1 MTTSKKR
8 ELSRR
13 AARESLASTV
23 LASLRTGGV
32 KPRGAYRDDP
42 VGYFRDVLGLELWPE
57 QARLAM
63 LVHKHSRVAG
73 KSGRRTGKSTTC
85 AGIALWWFDEHDGR
99 VILTSATDRQ
109 VNSILWREVTLL
121 RARARRPFEGTTIGV
136 LARTG
141 MRDGTGR
148 EIIGFTAREGEAMQ
162 GFAASARNPLL
173 FIVDEASG
181 VEQAVFDAIQGN
193 RAGGGKLLITGNPTQ
208 TGGEFF
214 DAFHG
219 KKADPDD
226 PSSIGYVTTTLST
239 EAASAYSIPGLAT
252 PDYIR
257 ERAAEWGVES
267 PLYKVH
273 VRGEFAL
280 AEDGRIFTL
289 ALLEEAVARHADTK
303 AEGPLYIGLDP
314 AGPGGA
320 GDESALALRRGKKM
334 LAIYAKR
341 GLSEQAHVAWVVGA
355 AKEHGASGQR
365 VTVVI
370 DRDGP
375 VGWAVLNAFR
385 EALPRLGLRIDLVP
399 IRSSDRARRKPQD
412 YERVRDELAA
422 NAHAW
427 VVDGG
432 ALPDDPKLVGDLHA
446 DSWEYQVT
454 GRLKV
459 TRKDKVRAE
468 IGRSPDRG
476 DAVKLA
482 CWERSSWS
490 AFEAGSA
497 RDDDDDDAPSSDL
510 DVDAPYSVPSPY
522 EEG

>member
-8 ELSRR
+8 EREKR
-13 AARESLASTV
+13 ASVASSV
-23 LASLRTGGV
+23 LDALRTSGR
-32 KPRGAYRDDP
+32 KPRGAYRHDV

-57 QARLAM
+57 QARLVR
-63 LVHKHSRVAG
+63 LVQDHDRVAG
-73 KSGRRTGKSTTC
+73 KSGRRTGKSTSC
-85 AGIALWWFDEHDGR
+85 AGLALWWFDEWDGR
-99 VILTSATDRQ
+99 AILTSATDRQ

-121 RARARRPFEGTTIGV
+121 RARARRPFDGTTIGV

-162 GFAASARNPLL
+162 GFAASAANPLM

-193 RAGGGKLLITGNPTQ
+193 RAGGGKLLLTGNPTK
-208 TGGEFF
+208 TVGEFF

-219 KKADPDD
+219 KQRDLSNPHGV
-226 PSSIGYVTTTLST
+226 GYVTATLST

-252 PDYIR
+252 PEYIH
-257 ERAAEWGVES
+257 ERAAEWGVDS
-267 PLYKVH
+267 ALYQVH
-273 VRGEFAL
+273 VRGEFAI

-289 ALLEEAVARHADTK
+289 AALQEAIDRYSDTK
-303 AEGPLYIGLDP
+303 AEGPLSIGLDP

-320 GDESALALRRGKKM
+320 GDESAMAIRRGRKIVG
-334 LAIYAKR
+334 LFAKR
-341 GLSEQAHVAWVVGA
+341 GLSEQAHVAWVAGA
-355 AKEHGASGQR
+355 AREHGGSGQR
-365 VTVVI
+365 ITVVV

-422 NAHAW
+422 NLLAW
-427 VVDGG
+427 LKDGG
-432 ALPDDPKLVGDLHA
+432 ALPDDPKLIADLHA

-459 TRKDKVRAE
+459 TRKDRVRE
-468 IGRSPDRG
+468 ELGRSPDRG

-482 CWERSSWS
+482 CWERTSW
-490 AFEAGSA
+490 AAHEANA
-497 RDDDDDDAPSSDL
+497 RDDDDDFVSDGDDDARVY
-510 DVDAPYSVPSPY
+510 DVPNPYTD
-522 EEG
+522 G